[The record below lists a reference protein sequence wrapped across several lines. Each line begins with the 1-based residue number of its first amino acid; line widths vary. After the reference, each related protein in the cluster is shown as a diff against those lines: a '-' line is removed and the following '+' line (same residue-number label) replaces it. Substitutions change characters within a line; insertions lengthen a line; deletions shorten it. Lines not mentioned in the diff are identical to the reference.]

1 MKTLFLTILI
11 SLSLFSC
18 SPETNV
24 IIENVCDITEEIC
37 YYANL
42 ICENYNPDVDNSII
56 DEKKVD
62 ELKLYAEDLKYI
74 YTSQQFPQK
83 ASVGLSSKMV
93 NDKLIEVRDQLKR
106 IAEQQQLLRH

>member
-1 MKTLFLTILI
+1 MKTFLLTIII
-11 SLSLFSC
+11 SLSFFSC
-18 SPETNV
+18 TPETNT
-24 IIENVCDITEEIC
+24 IISNVCEITEEIC

-42 ICENYNPDVDNSII
+42 ICENYNPESDESII
-56 DEKKVD
+56 DQKKVN

-74 YTSQQFPQK
+74 YTSQQFPSK
-83 ASVGLSSKMV
+83 ANVGLSSKMV